1 MPVHRVT
8 RMLLVVG
15 GGGNPLGF
23 LVGFSALFQTVTDRF
38 VLFWHFIFLFLLFTS
53 PD

>member
-23 LVGFSALFQTVTDRF
+23 LVGFSAFFQTGLNGQVLCWHDLSFCSLHF
-38 VLFWHFIFLFLLFTS
+38 VG
-53 PD
+53 